1 MTTEKS
7 TTWETRSQASCSS
20 LRSRAS
26 TTGSA
31 AAKARAKAEAAKAR
45 LAFVEQEADLKLQ
58 KAKLEASMEILSSK
72 KEIAAAV
79 AEAEA
84 LEAAA
89 DLGKTPPNS
98 QRNWEVSPL
107 EAIKRTKEYVF
118 NQGQQL
124 DVEHQQVTLP
134 FPSPDPTAASCPAG
148 AQS

>member
-26 TTGSA
+26 TGSA

-45 LAFVEQEADLKLQ
+45 LAFIEQEADLKLQ

-134 FPSPDPTAASCPAG
+134 CPTAASCPAG